1 MQLTTGK
8 YIYTWYD
15 DTTQHE
21 LPKLCHIAKNKVQHA
36 CYWQKS
42 RQDVPLLPSPCP
54 FDTVTWQ
61 RAMSDDVPVL
71 TIDSWPWYLRWMISF
86 HRVFPHFPRTTCLQL
101 MSSCKWKKV
110 AFQQRCLPENLQTEK
125 KKTRH
130 TQPRSTIETTIIPSL
145 DFWQDVGCPHV
156 TCCFHPLF
164 CTKPPSCNAAWLI
177 TSHSAKSNSTLF
189 MTCQNVIV
197 WHILPKC
204 HLNLWWM

>member
-1 MQLTTGK
+1 MLLT
-8 YIYTWYD
+8 
-15 DTTQHE
+15 
-21 LPKLCHIAKNKVQHA
+21 KVA
-36 CYWQKS
+36 ARCS
-42 RQDVPLLPSPCP
+42 PFAVPLP
-54 FDTVTWQ
+54 FRHSDMAARNVWRRSSADHRLVT
-61 RAMSDDVPVL
+61 MIPKVDDQ
-71 TIDSWPWYLRWMISF
+71 F
-86 HRVFPHFPRTTCLQL
+86 
-101 MSSCKWKKV
+101 SSCFPTFSKDDLSPIDVILQMKKG
-110 AFQQRCLPENLQTEK
+110 CLPTKMFTRKSSNWK